1 VASAVLATEAA
12 RGRKKGVWITQAF
25 LPAQPR
31 MIPSRNARAGMIGTP
46 GDSAGA
52 KGRSYPTNRNP
63 TMRNL
68 WGRLSSEPSCL
79 PQRPIGL
86 CLTRSE
92 SERTCSSACL
102 RWSAQNVPPRTPR
115 AWLRHSPIQIH

>member
-68 WGRLSSEPSCL
+68 WGRLSSEPSC
-79 PQRPIGL
+79 PSQRLIGRFVP
-86 CLTRSE
+86 RSQRKRFRL
-92 SERTCSSACL
+92 SVRPAIGRRKTHRCAH
-102 RWSAQNVPPRTPR
+102 P
-115 AWLRHSPIQIH
+115 